1 MDYFVSTNHYKDI
14 SNQGYACC
22 FIKYMMILTLF
33 SLGALPLYAQNPS
46 AEIFVD
52 PSNRDYPLR
61 LTIATNARKD
71 IASMTV
77 RATDPTNIVAFDADT
92 NKYFLYP
99 LGENGMGIR
108 TVPDTNF
115 MPTGGDITI
124 ARFLTDSTTRQQTF
138 TVDFL
143 NRNGESV
150 PSQTINVG
158 ISASVTLAPPC
169 NRQVLDLR
177 TGSGQTHIINSL
189 GLWEWRVNDGNS
201 QGFGSPPN
209 TIYNYPARTLDPFS
223 WYGPALSNSSW
234 IGRHGNDNYGTVASG
249 DYTFWRAICVST
261 ESPAFCQ
268 LYISVDD
275 KVDVYF
281 CRSDVGGGGVYYRGT
296 VIGSSSNPITLV
308 QFNEVVTPGV
318 NYFKFVVNNTTN
330 YPSGPMGLRL
340 AAGSKITLTGTSSS
354 SLGLAGDACC
364 RPTSVIKGI
373 KYWDKNCDGLV
384 TNGDSGLPGWTIT
397 VTPTTGGPAVMTA
410 VTDAG
415 GAYSIPVYPGTYTVS
430 ESLTG
435 HPGWSPSTSAGPY
448 TVTVGM
454 NQTVNRDF
462 LNCKKPTCEELF
474 TVGQSDSVCCT
485 GRFSLSNAGNTV
497 VTSLSFVA
505 TGGVVTGVNTGCA
518 ATTSPNLTAGL
529 SSGTFTFNPG
539 CANMA
544 VQFDAKS
551 TTATGKICV
560 KWTATF
566 KQGTQTFTC
575 TKEVCLNCIR
585 MPKDCKVPLQVTPDA
600 FPPINTESRTFTI
613 SNLKLP
619 ASQIS
624 SVDILFVNEP
634 TPQHSGGG
642 LIVDNISRNWTFGN
656 SNQYNRVRMNCTGTA
671 NPHGAAANNWVK
683 FNLGVDNTIN
693 YSGVILVKIGYCDGD
708 TCFAEYQWKAKNIK
722 NLPNSIETAI
732 AIKNP
737 RLLRFKVISPDST
750 RSIGIKVGDSLA
762 TIQAVTAPCSSLE
775 NDCPDIP
782 KQFRAATKGNTA
794 HLTFGNGEC
803 KPDPTCYCCPPEDF
817 TLTVVYTPGTDKV
830 DPKVPVR
837 LSFFDKNA
845 VEIGQAER
853 ELTSTPTSVVNNDD
867 GNSSSNEIRIKSI
880 SPNPSNDNS
889 VLRFVLNE
897 SSSSVNITLVDL
909 QGRVLST
916 LVNNQRMDAG
926 EHTIPFNTLSLTN
939 GVYLL
944 RITAEGIVVTSKF
957 TIVR

>member
-14 SNQGYACC
+14 SKQGYGYC

-33 SLGALPLYAQNPS
+33 SLGALSLYAQNPS

-71 IASMTV
+71 IASITV
-77 RATDPTNIVAFDADT
+77 RASEPTNIVAFEADT
-92 NKYFLYP
+92 SKYFLYP
-99 LGENGMGIR
+99 IGETGMGIR
-108 TVPDTNF
+108 AVNDTNF
-115 MPTGGDITI
+115 LPTGSNVTL
-124 ARFLTDSTTRQQTF
+124 ARFLTDSTTRQQSF

-150 PSQTINVG
+150 ASQKVNVG
-158 ISASVTLAPPC
+158 IAASVTLAPPC
-169 NRQVLDLR
+169 NRQVLDLTTGR
-177 TGSGQTHIINSL
+177 APNGSLLPINSIDAGWVSAIGNIGNPPATANPVYVIQPDQLWTNMGAPSRWLGWNNNLAGTTGVGEYTSWKSFCLTESATLRIELYLSADNDAKVYLDHPGPAGFIFGTLGNGNGFSTATGFVMSGLNYGAGTHYIRVVTTNGGNSGNPSGFKFGSGSKLTVTS
-189 GLWEWRVNDGNS
+189 
-201 QGFGSPPN
+201 GS
-209 TIYNYPARTLDPFS
+209 TL
-223 WYGPALSNSSW
+223 
-234 IGRHGNDNYGTVASG
+234 
-249 DYTFWRAICVST
+249 
-261 ESPAFCQ
+261 
-268 LYISVDD
+268 
-275 KVDVYF
+275 
-281 CRSDVGGGGVYYRGT
+281 
-296 VIGSSSNPITLV
+296 
-308 QFNEVVTPGV
+308 
-318 NYFKFVVNNTTN
+318 
-330 YPSGPMGLRL
+330 
-340 AAGSKITLTGTSSS
+340 
-354 SLGLAGDACC
+354 LGLAGSACC
-364 RPTSVIKGI
+364 IPKGRI
-373 KYWDKNCDGLV
+373 YGWKNWDKNCNGIKD
-384 TNGDSGLPGWTIT
+384 NGDAPLSGWVIT
-397 VTPTTGGPAVMTA
+397 ATPT
-410 VTDAG
+410 AG
-415 GAYSIPVYPGTYTVS
+415 GTPVTATTDGSGFYSM
-430 ESLTG
+430 SLFEGSYIVTETLQS
-435 HPGWSPSTSAGPY
+435 GWNPSVSAGPFS
-448 TVTVGM
+448 VNVISNQSKNVGY
-454 NQTVNRDF
+454 F
-462 LNCKKPTCEELF
+462 LNCKQPTCEELF
-474 TVGQSDSVCCT
+474 TVGESDSVCCT

-505 TGGVVTGVNTGCA
+505 TGGVVTGVNTGCL

-529 SSGTFTFNPG
+529 TSGTFTFNPG

-613 SNLKLP
+613 SNVKLP